1 MVADLVRR
9 ERSAGRA
16 AEGPDALALAT
27 MLLELNDRALERLVQ
42 GDLPRADLVDTIV
55 AIWVSTLFRPTP
67 TTGTT
72 GTTQTTAQEQ
82 R

>member
-16 AEGPDALALAT
+16 AEGPDALALAICQIWRGGAQ
-27 MLLELNDRALERLVQ
+27 NRLQ
-42 GDLPRADLVDTIV
+42 QAH
-55 AIWVSTLFRPTP
+55 AA
-67 TTGTT
+67 
-72 GTTQTTAQEQ
+72 AQRKESL